1 MIINLQTYCC
11 SDHLFVWYT
20 TDLHGNLGWSKT
32 NDNFGVVLEALRRE
46 HQGVTTGKGGMC
58 GPLDASITTIT
69 VTSSDAGSDIY
80 LGDM

>member
-1 MIINLQTYCC
+1 MYRC
-11 SDHLFVWYT
+11 SD
-20 TDLHGNLGWSKT
+20 NLGVVVTNNLYSDSGWSKR
-32 NDNFGVVLEALRRE
+32 NDNFGGVLEALRRE

-58 GPLDASITTIT
+58 SPLDASITTIT